1 VVWNPTV
8 AVTVVNRATG
18 EPIAEP
24 GEVGVEEPLPRR
36 VDRLAAMRSPA
47 TLIPTIPE
55 PARVVLRNGVWAYG
69 RATSALR
76 PLPDFLVLGAQKAGT
91 TALYAYLRR
100 HPQVT
105 GPSWKEV
112 SFFDRHWARGESW
125 YRGNFPNL
133 ARTRGKL
140 VGEASPSYVF
150 HPLAPRRVKELVPNA
165 RLIALVR
172 NPVDRALSHYNH
184 EVALG
189 REPLS
194 FEDALDAEDERLRG
208 EAERMTADPRYFS
221 REWWGHTYKARGRYA
236 EQLEHW
242 LAVFP
247 REQLLVVSSDDLGA
261 EPERT
266 HAQVL
271 EFLRAPAH
279 RLDSYPRV
287 YERQYDPMRPETREQ
302 LAAEFEE
309 PNRRL
314 YELLGR
320 DLGWR

>member
-1 VVWNPTV
+1 
-8 AVTVVNRATG
+8 
-18 EPIAEP
+18 
-24 GEVGVEEPLPRR
+24 
-36 VDRLAAMRSPA
+36 MRSPA

-69 RATSALR
+69 WVTSPFR
-76 PLPDFLVLGAQKAGT
+76 PLPDFLVVGAQKAGT
-91 TALYAYLRR
+91 TALYEYLRR
-100 HPQVT
+100 HPQIS

-125 YRGNFPNL
+125 YRGNFPNV
-133 ARTRGKL
+133 ARTRGKH

-150 HPLAPRRVKELVPNA
+150 HPLAPQRVEEVVPEA
-165 RLIALVR
+165 RLIVLVR
-172 NPVDRALSHYNH
+172 NPVDRALSQYNH

-189 REPLS
+189 REPLP
-194 FEDALDAEDERLRG
+194 FEEALDAEEERLRG
-208 EAERMTADPRYFS
+208 EQERMAADPRYFS
-221 REWWGHTYKARGRYA
+221 REWWSHTYKARGRYA
-236 EQLEHW
+236 EQLERW

-247 REQLLVVSSDDLGA
+247 REQLLVLPSDDLGSDPA
-261 EPERT
+261 RA

-271 EFLRAPAH
+271 EFLGASPQ

-287 YERQYDPMRPETREQ
+287 YEREYEPMKPETRER

>member
-1 VVWNPTV
+1 M
-8 AVTVVNRATG
+8 RA
-18 EPIAEP
+18 
-24 GEVGVEEPLPRR
+24 
-36 VDRLAAMRSPA
+36 PA

-55 PARVVLRNGVWAYG
+55 PARAVLRNGIWAYG
-69 RATSALR
+69 WATSVVR
-76 PLPDFLVLGAQKAGT
+76 PLPDFLILGAQKAGT

-100 HPQVT
+100 HPAIT

-112 SFFDRHWARGESW
+112 SFFDRHWARGEAW

-133 ARTRGKL
+133 ARTRGRL

-150 HPLAPRRVKELVPNA
+150 HPLAPGRVRELVPEA
-165 RLIALVR
+165 RLVVLVR

-194 FEDALDAEDERLRG
+194 FEDALEAEEERLRG
-208 EAERMTADPRYFS
+208 EEERMAADPRYFS
-221 REWWGHTYKARGRYA
+221 REWWSHTYKARGRYA
-236 EQLEHW
+236 EQLERW

-247 REQLLVVSSDDLGA
+247 RERLLVLPSDDLGA
-261 EPERT
+261 DPAAA
-266 HAQVL
+266 HARVL
-271 EFLRAPAH
+271 EFLGAAPH
-279 RLDSYPRV
+279 RLDAYPRV
-287 YERQYDPMRPETREQ
+287 YEREYAPMRPETRER

-320 DLGWR
+320 DLAWT

>member
-1 VVWNPTV
+1 
-8 AVTVVNRATG
+8 
-18 EPIAEP
+18 
-24 GEVGVEEPLPRR
+24 
-36 VDRLAAMRSPA
+36 MRSPA

-69 RATSALR
+69 WVTSPFR

-91 TALYAYLRR
+91 TALYEYLRR
-100 HPQVT
+100 HPQIS

-125 YRGNFPNL
+125 YRGNFPNV
-133 ARTRGKL
+133 ARTRGKH

-150 HPLAPRRVKELVPNA
+150 HPLAPRRVQEVVPEA
-165 RLIALVR
+165 RLIVLVR
-172 NPVDRALSHYNH
+172 NPVDRALSQYNH

-189 REPLS
+189 RERLP
-194 FEDALDAEDERLRG
+194 FEEALDAEEERLRG
-208 EAERMTADPRYFS
+208 EQERMASDPRYFS
-221 REWWGHTYKARGRYA
+221 REWWSHTYKARGRYA
-236 EQLEHW
+236 EQLERW

-247 REQLLVVSSDDLGA
+247 REQLLVLPSDDLGSDPA
-261 EPERT
+261 RA

-271 EFLRAPAH
+271 EFLGASPQ

-287 YERQYDPMRPETREQ
+287 YEREYEPMKPETREG
-302 LAAEFEE
+302 LAAAFEE

>member
-1 VVWNPTV
+1 M
-8 AVTVVNRATG
+8 RA
-18 EPIAEP
+18 
-24 GEVGVEEPLPRR
+24 
-36 VDRLAAMRSPA
+36 PA

-55 PARVVLRNGVWAYG
+55 PARAVLRNGIWAYG
-69 RATSALR
+69 WATSVVR
-76 PLPDFLVLGAQKAGT
+76 PLPDFLILGAQKAGT

-100 HPQVT
+100 HPAIT

-112 SFFDRHWARGESW
+112 SFFDRHWARGEAW

-133 ARTRGKL
+133 ARTRGRL

-150 HPLAPRRVKELVPNA
+150 HPLAPGRVRKLVPEA
-165 RLIALVR
+165 RLVVLVR

-194 FEDALDAEDERLRG
+194 FEDALEAEEERLRG
-208 EAERMTADPRYFS
+208 EEERMAADPRYFS
-221 REWWGHTYKARGRYA
+221 REWWSHTYKARGRYA
-236 EQLEHW
+236 EQLERW

-247 REQLLVVSSDDLGA
+247 RERLLVLPSDDLGA
-261 EPERT
+261 DPAAA
-266 HAQVL
+266 HARVL
-271 EFLRAPAH
+271 EFLGAAPH
-279 RLDSYPRV
+279 RLDAYPRV
-287 YERQYDPMRPETREQ
+287 YEREYAPMRPETRER

-320 DLGWR
+320 DLAWT

>member
-1 VVWNPTV
+1 
-8 AVTVVNRATG
+8 
-18 EPIAEP
+18 
-24 GEVGVEEPLPRR
+24 
-36 VDRLAAMRSPA
+36 MRSPA

-69 RATSALR
+69 WVTSPFR

-91 TALYAYLRR
+91 TALYEYLRR
-100 HPQVT
+100 HPQIT

-133 ARTRGKL
+133 ARTRAKL

-150 HPLAPRRVKELVPNA
+150 HPLAPQRVQEVVPEA
-165 RLIALVR
+165 RLIVLVR
-172 NPVDRALSHYNH
+172 NPVDRALSQYNH

-189 REPLS
+189 REPLP
-194 FEDALDAEDERLRG
+194 FEEALDAEEERLRG
-208 EAERMTADPRYFS
+208 EQERMAADPRYFS
-221 REWWGHTYKARGRYA
+221 REWWSHTYKARGRYA
-236 EQLEHW
+236 EQLERW

-247 REQLLVVSSDDLGA
+247 REQLLVLPSDDLGSDPA
-261 EPERT
+261 RA

-271 EFLRAPAH
+271 EFLGASPQ

-287 YERQYDPMRPETREQ
+287 YEREYEPMKPETRER

>member
-1 VVWNPTV
+1 
-8 AVTVVNRATG
+8 
-18 EPIAEP
+18 
-24 GEVGVEEPLPRR
+24 
-36 VDRLAAMRSPA
+36 MRSPA

-69 RATSALR
+69 WVTSPFR

-91 TALYAYLRR
+91 TALYEYLRR
-100 HPQVT
+100 HPQIS

-125 YRGNFPNL
+125 YRGNFPNV
-133 ARTRGKL
+133 ARTRGKH

-150 HPLAPRRVKELVPNA
+150 HPLAPQRVEEVVPEA
-165 RLIALVR
+165 RLIVLVR
-172 NPVDRALSHYNH
+172 NPVDRALSQYNH

-189 REPLS
+189 RERLP
-194 FEDALDAEDERLRG
+194 FEEALDAEEERLRG
-208 EAERMTADPRYFS
+208 EQERMAADPRYFS
-221 REWWGHTYKARGRYA
+221 REWWSHTYKARGRYA
-236 EQLEHW
+236 EQLERW

-247 REQLLVVSSDDLGA
+247 REQLLVLPSDDLGSDPA
-261 EPERT
+261 RA

-271 EFLRAPAH
+271 EFLGASPQ

-287 YERQYDPMRPETREQ
+287 YEREYEPMKPETRER

>member
-1 VVWNPTV
+1 
-8 AVTVVNRATG
+8 
-18 EPIAEP
+18 
-24 GEVGVEEPLPRR
+24 
-36 VDRLAAMRSPA
+36 MRSAA
-47 TLIPTIPE
+47 TVIPTIPE
-55 PARVVLRNGVWAYG
+55 PARKVLRNGIWAYG
-69 RATSALR
+69 TVTSPFR
-76 PLPDFLVLGAQKAGT
+76 PLPDFLILGAQKAGT

-100 HPQVT
+100 HPQIT

-150 HPLAPRRVKELVPNA
+150 HPLAPQRVWELVPQA
-165 RLIALVR
+165 RLVVLVR
-172 NPVDRALSHYNH
+172 NPVDRALSHHNH

-194 FEDALDAEDERLRG
+194 FEEALDAEEERLRG
-208 EAERMTADPRYFS
+208 EVERMTADPRYFS
-221 REWWGHTYKARGRYA
+221 REWWSHTYKTRGRYA
-236 EQLEHW
+236 EQLERW
-242 LAVFP
+242 LEVFP
-247 REQLLVVSSDDLGA
+247 RERLLVLSSDELGS
-261 EPERT
+261 EPGRA

-271 EFLRAPAH
+271 EFLGAPPH

-287 YERQYDPMRPETREQ
+287 YEREYEPMRPETRAR

-314 YELLGR
+314 YALLGR
-320 DLGWR
+320 DLGWA

>member
-1 VVWNPTV
+1 
-8 AVTVVNRATG
+8 
-18 EPIAEP
+18 
-24 GEVGVEEPLPRR
+24 
-36 VDRLAAMRSPA
+36 MRG
-47 TLIPTIPE
+47 L
-55 PARVVLRNGVWAYG
+55 
-69 RATSALR
+69 
-76 PLPDFLVLGAQKAGT
+76 K
-91 TALYAYLRR
+91 
-100 HPQVT
+100 
-105 GPSWKEV
+105 
-112 SFFDRHWARGESW
+112 W
-125 YRGNFPNL
+125 YRGNFPNR

-140 VGEASPSYVF
+140 VGEASPSYLL
-150 HPLAPRRVKELVPNA
+150 HPLGPERVREVVPDA

-208 EAERMTADPRYFS
+208 QLERMKADPRYFS
-221 REWWGHTYKARGRYA
+221 REWWSHTYKARGRYA
-236 EQLEHW
+236 EQLERW

-247 REQLLVVSSDDLGA
+247 REQLLVLSSDELGS
-261 EPERT
+261 EPERA

-271 EFLRAPAH
+271 EFLRAAPQ

-287 YERQYDPMRPETREQ
+287 YEREYEPMERETRAR

-314 YELLGR
+314 YRLLGR
-320 DLGWR
+320 DLGWA

>member
-1 VVWNPTV
+1 
-8 AVTVVNRATG
+8 
-18 EPIAEP
+18 
-24 GEVGVEEPLPRR
+24 
-36 VDRLAAMRSPA
+36 MRSPA

-69 RATSALR
+69 WVTSPFR

-91 TALYAYLRR
+91 TALYEYLRR
-100 HPQVT
+100 HPQIS

-125 YRGNFPNL
+125 YRGNFPNV
-133 ARTRGKL
+133 ARTRGKH

-150 HPLAPRRVKELVPNA
+150 HPLAPQRVEEVVPEA
-165 RLIALVR
+165 RLIVLVR
-172 NPVDRALSHYNH
+172 NPVDRALSQYNH

-189 REPLS
+189 REPLP
-194 FEDALDAEDERLRG
+194 FEEALDAEEERLRG
-208 EAERMTADPRYFS
+208 EQERMAADPRYFS
-221 REWWGHTYKARGRYA
+221 REWWSHTYKARGRYA
-236 EQLEHW
+236 EQLERW

-247 REQLLVVSSDDLGA
+247 REQLLVLPSDDLGSDPA
-261 EPERT
+261 RT

-271 EFLRAPAH
+271 EFLGASPQ

-287 YERQYDPMRPETREQ
+287 YEREYEPMKPETRER